1 MGESPSEFFMENS
14 SEDSF
19 QESEIV
25 PLNIQE
31 VGSLNVPRL
40 LRTRL
45 CRNPSQDSGAI
56 QDLFWFL
63 EEFLTILGYFLSE
76 FGRNVL

>member
-40 LRTRL
+40 LRTRF

-56 QDLFWFL
+56 Q